1 MSKFRKKIPYK
12 KSKKYFT
19 KNAKFNKKNAYGSP
33 MRGGIRL

>member
-1 MSKFRKKIPYK
+1 MKRRKISTK

-19 KNAKFNKKNAYGSP
+19 KNAVRVRQQNNWQP